1 VHSVKPSTDQN
12 KNRLL
17 LHNHSI
23 DNFFPNPASELMRD
37 GVHDDTIRQ
46 TIVEVIEM
54 LKKARVGTEGEE
66 VEVEQEA
73 EGESSGEMDE
83 HDEEIENVLWG
94 MVRKVLAIIY

>member
-1 VHSVKPSTDQN
+1 
-12 KNRLL
+12 
-17 LHNHSI
+17 
-23 DNFFPNPASELMRD
+23 
-37 GVHDDTIRQ
+37 
-46 TIVEVIEM
+46 M